1 MASNY
6 YNYNYG
12 NSSYA
17 QNQQQSFSDQYPS
30 TALAAATA
38 PQTSQTYYPASQS
51 QPRQTAS
58 SVRQSVA
65 ADSRSNT
72 TQYNGLHFPTPA
84 PARQTV
90 ASASHDI
97 GHLAGSAVN
106 TVGNSGGGSRSD
118 ASAMGGASGYG
129 SVGHYQPASKQ
140 SASQPIQRADAV
152 TGRAH
157 DRAEHAL
164 SASTGWNAGTGA
176 TSSVGQAAPA
186 TANVDYG
193 YSYSKPGSATSQQQQ
208 SQQQNYYVAKRASA
222 APSNNVQKTSYS
234 NSASRSSSATSK
246 QPSQGHLNQ
255 GYGQPAQT
263 SSKSSYSYEP
273 PSVKTNT
280 SNTAPAY
287 QQTAEYG
294 KTYSDDADQNQSY
307 LHRVYTLPQPTP
319 TRNATD
325 NSNSYFPNTHAT
337 ETSYNPSSQT
347 SKSSTMA
354 QTASYSKPAQ
364 SLGRASSPTTS
375 ASSYNYGNLASAP
388 AQPNQQQYY
397 QDYGSANAPQNPATS
412 YNNVAASIVSATPA
426 APIPTPDSV
435 SVPQS
440 PITPT
445 PAAKKPRKSRQSLS
459 QKSPAKKAPKSQTPK
474 KSNGTAASSTA
485 TEVPGSQHPESL
497 PAQHTFYPSEP
508 KVGKSSTK
516 TGASQRAAMNVDL
529 PPEQSL
535 SPDPLGGPEMH
546 TMEQHMRE
554 MVEKMR
560 EYQSKDPTAF
570 QQVWEN
576 VKRGNPPA
584 AGGKGAASISSM
596 GLKVTPGIDS
606 PRQVVASLAKP
617 PAAKQPAPGAIGK
630 QNPTLG
636 SAALRAQKTVWPSSQ
651 KTALSQTV
659 STFLTSSSQSCL
671 ESYVMSLLD
680 YGPTFAE
687 LCQKLENHGYRFER
701 NDLAQELLKTTES
714 VDPSKAASTASPA
727 ISAAPP
733 SSDVPSRA
741 MTPQSMKSF
750 NPRNIKDSIT
760 NLIPQDHHR
769 DHSQNFVAP
778 SLIYREV
785 SYPTHFGQPESN
797 VRSDEPAAPPTPVPM
812 PIPDT
817 HTIVEKPAQEPGKK
831 RVSLAKK
838 PQKSSSS
845 KVPQT
850 PHPQTPQALQTAHPG
865 SESHA
870 PVAPQP
876 SFSPAPR
883 EEPMPDASPLTIT
896 ITQPISRYENLI
908 QAATPRN
915 SLVQPQGHDDNSAL
929 EKLQSKLEA
938 QMSRL
943 KRLEEPVELPPPP
956 VSVPSQSALPPP
968 PPPPSRK
975 PAWPHAPTWDR
986 KDALRRN
993 TYGPRTIV
1001 HDVLQATGRHP
1012 QYEGLNSGLAILKRL
1027 HPDVFNSMTDLA
1039 AIPWDIY
1046 DPPPAPLPGEER
1058 KPKRSIVLDEEETR
1072 GRKREPVPFKGIP
1085 RAEPIPSIPV
1095 LMPEGKVRGKRGRPR
1110 GSRGTPRSARG
1121 GRGGAT
1127 AGGPLGTSDT
1137 ATNSATNSAGDPST
1151 AANVHRYGTVTR
1163 VNINTLRNGGSASSS
1178 RGDSGRKR
1186 KYGDSPDPH
1195 YPGDGGGG
1203 IWGGSSFQTL
1213 PAFKCQWEKCNQ
1225 ELQNLETLRKH
1236 LVKKHKAENT
1246 QGVLPCCWGDC
1257 GTVIPVGML
1266 DSQTGKQIFEQRR
1279 RRLHFG
1285 SAIAWDSHVL
1295 GEHLK
1300 VIREELGDG
1309 MSVSAARSLSRDS
1322 SAHSVEGRLRSMS
1335 LDRAGRSLTPIITQ
1349 APHGYKFTPP
1359 PGFSGGTQFKLAH
1372 EFPEEIDIKTDADE
1386 QKFFEDELARIGR
1399 MGAGT
1404 ESFNIPD
1411 LPGLEFDNTEG
1422 WVVRTRKLTTDF
1434 SKVAPL
1440 PPQGWNESG
1449 GRSSE
1454 KGKGRADD

>member
-6 YNYNYG
+6 CNYNYG
-12 NSSYA
+12 NSSYP

-30 TALAAATA
+30 TAPAAGTA
-38 PQTSQTYYPASQS
+38 PQTSQKYYSASQS

-58 SVRQSVA
+58 AVRQSVA

-72 TQYNGLHFPTPA
+72 TQYNGLHFPAPA

-90 ASASHDI
+90 APTSHDI

-106 TVGNSGGGSRSD
+106 TVGNSGGGSRSN

-129 SVGHYQPASKQ
+129 SAGHYQPASKQ
-140 SASQPIQRADAV
+140 SASQPRQRADAV

-164 SASTGWNAGTGA
+164 SASTGWNTGTGT

-186 TANVDYG
+186 AANVHYG
-193 YSYSKPGSATSQQQQ
+193 YSYSKPSSATSQQQQ
-208 SQQQNYYVAKRASA
+208 SQQNNYYAAKRASA
-222 APSNNVQKTSYS
+222 TSSNNAQKISS
-234 NSASRSSSATSK
+234 NNSASRSSSATSN

-255 GYGQPAQT
+255 GFGQPAQT

-273 PSVKTNT
+273 PSVKTNP
-280 SNTAPAY
+280 SDTAPEY

-347 SKSSTMA
+347 LNSSTMV

-364 SLGRASSPTTS
+364 DLGRASSATTS
-375 ASSYNYGNLASAP
+375 ASSYNYGNIASTP
-388 AQPNQQQYY
+388 GQPNQQQYY
-397 QDYGSANAPQNPATS
+397 QHHGSANAPQHSAAS
-412 YNNVAASIVSATPA
+412 YNNVAASIVSTTPT
-426 APIPTPDSV
+426 APIPTPEPV
-435 SVPQS
+435 SVPQP

-445 PAAKKPRKSRQSLS
+445 PAAKKPRKSRQSLL
-459 QKSPAKKAPKSQTPK
+459 QKSPAKKVPKSRTPK
-474 KSNGTAASSTA
+474 KSNGTAASSTI
-485 TEVPGSQHPESL
+485 TEVTGSQRPESL
-497 PAQHTFYPSEP
+497 PAQHTFYPSDP
-508 KVGKSSTK
+508 KAGKSSTK

-535 SPDPLGGPEMH
+535 SPDPLGGPEVH

-596 GLKVTPGIDS
+596 GLKGTPGIDS
-606 PRQVVASLAKP
+606 PRQVVANLAKP
-617 PAAKQPAPGAIGK
+617 PAAKQPAPVAIGK
-630 QNPTLG
+630 QNPPLG
-636 SAALRAQKTVWPSSQ
+636 NAASQAQRTVWPSSQ
-651 KTALSQTV
+651 KIALSQTV
-659 STFLTSSSQSCL
+659 STFLSSSNQSCS

-680 YGPTFAE
+680 YGPTFTE

-760 NLIPQDHHR
+760 NLIPQDHHH

-797 VRSDEPAAPPTPVPM
+797 VRSDEPAAPPTPFPM

-845 KVPQT
+845 KVLRT
-850 PHPQTPQALQTAHPG
+850 PHPQAPQALQTAHPG
-865 SESHA
+865 SESQA

-943 KRLEEPVELPPPP
+943 KRLEEPVELLPPPT
-956 VSVPSQSALPPP
+956 SVPAQSTPQPPPP

-975 PAWPHAPTWDR
+975 PAWPRAPIWDR

-993 TYGPRTIV
+993 TYDPRTIV

-1027 HPDVFNSMTDLA
+1027 HPDVFDSMTDLA

-1058 KPKRSIVLDEEETR
+1058 KPKKSIVLGEEETR

-1085 RAEPIPSIPV
+1085 RTEPIPSIPA

-1127 AGGPLGTSDT
+1127 AGGPLETSNT
-1137 ATNSATNSAGDPST
+1137 ATNSAGDPST
-1151 AANVHRYGTVTR
+1151 AANAHQYGTVTR

-1203 IWGGSSFQTL
+1203 TWGGSSFQTL

-1236 LVKKHKAENT
+1236 LVKKHKAENI

-1257 GTVIPVGML
+1257 GTLVAVGLL
-1266 DSQTGKQIFEQRR
+1266 DSKTGKQIFEQRR

-1300 VIREELGDG
+1300 VVRDELGDG

-1335 LDRAGRSLTPIITQ
+1335 LDRAGRSLTPVITQ

-1386 QKFFEDELARIGR
+1386 RKFFEDELARIGR

-1411 LPGLEFDNTEG
+1411 LPGLEFDSTEG
-1422 WVVRTRKLTTDF
+1422 WAIKTRKLTTDF

-1449 GRSSE
+1449 GGSGE
-1454 KGKGRADD
+1454 KGKG

>member
-6 YNYNYG
+6 CNYNYG
-12 NSSYA
+12 NSSYP

-30 TALAAATA
+30 TAPAAGTA
-38 PQTSQTYYPASQS
+38 PQTSQKYYSASQS

-58 SVRQSVA
+58 AVRQSVA

-72 TQYNGLHFPTPA
+72 TQYNGLHFPAPA

-90 ASASHDI
+90 APTSHDI

-106 TVGNSGGGSRSD
+106 TVGNSGGGSRSN

-129 SVGHYQPASKQ
+129 SAGHYQPASKQ
-140 SASQPIQRADAV
+140 SASQPRQRADAV

-164 SASTGWNAGTGA
+164 SASTGWNTGTGT

-186 TANVDYG
+186 AANVHYG
-193 YSYSKPGSATSQQQQ
+193 YSYSKPSSATSQQQQ
-208 SQQQNYYVAKRASA
+208 SQQNNYYAAKRASA
-222 APSNNVQKTSYS
+222 TSSNNAQKISS
-234 NSASRSSSATSK
+234 NNSASRSSSATSN

-255 GYGQPAQT
+255 GFGQPAQT
-263 SSKSSYSYEP
+263 GSKSSYSYEP
-273 PSVKTNT
+273 PSVKTNP
-280 SNTAPAY
+280 SDTAPEY

-347 SKSSTMA
+347 LNSSTMV

-364 SLGRASSPTTS
+364 DLGRASSATTS
-375 ASSYNYGNLASAP
+375 ASSYNYGNIASTP
-388 AQPNQQQYY
+388 GQPNQQQYY
-397 QDYGSANAPQNPATS
+397 QHHGSANAPQHSAAS
-412 YNNVAASIVSATPA
+412 YNNVAASIVSTTPT
-426 APIPTPDSV
+426 APIPTPEPV
-435 SVPQS
+435 SVPQP

-459 QKSPAKKAPKSQTPK
+459 QKSPAKKVPKYRTPK
-474 KSNGTAASSTA
+474 KSNGTAASSTI
-485 TEVPGSQHPESL
+485 TEVTGSQRPESL
-497 PAQHTFYPSEP
+497 PAQHPFYPSDP
-508 KVGKSSTK
+508 KAGKSSTK

-535 SPDPLGGPEMH
+535 SPDPLGGPEVH

-596 GLKVTPGIDS
+596 GLKGTPGIDS
-606 PRQVVASLAKP
+606 PRQVVANLAKP
-617 PAAKQPAPGAIGK
+617 PAAKQPAPVAIGK
-630 QNPTLG
+630 QNPPLG
-636 SAALRAQKTVWPSSQ
+636 NAASQAQRTVWPSSQ
-651 KTALSQTV
+651 KIALSQTV
-659 STFLTSSSQSCL
+659 STFLSSSNQSCS

-760 NLIPQDHHR
+760 NLIPQDHHH

-797 VRSDEPAAPPTPVPM
+797 VRSDEPAAPPTPFPM

-845 KVPQT
+845 KVLRT
-850 PHPQTPQALQTAHPG
+850 PHPQAPQALQTAHPG
-865 SESHA
+865 SESQA

-943 KRLEEPVELPPPP
+943 KRLEEPVELLPPPT
-956 VSVPSQSALPPP
+956 SVPAQSTPQPPPP

-975 PAWPHAPTWDR
+975 PAWPRAPIWDR

-993 TYGPRTIV
+993 TYDPRTIV

-1027 HPDVFNSMTDLA
+1027 HPDVFDSMTDLA

-1058 KPKRSIVLDEEETR
+1058 KPKKSIVLGEEETR

-1085 RAEPIPSIPV
+1085 RTEPIPSIPA

-1127 AGGPLGTSDT
+1127 AGGPLETSNT
-1137 ATNSATNSAGDPST
+1137 ATNSAGDPST
-1151 AANVHRYGTVTR
+1151 AANAHQYGTVTR

-1203 IWGGSSFQTL
+1203 TWGGSSFQTL

-1236 LVKKHKAENT
+1236 LVKKHKAENI
-1246 QGVLPCCWGDC
+1246 Q
-1257 GTVIPVGML
+1257 
-1266 DSQTGKQIFEQRR
+1266 
-1279 RRLHFG
+1279 
-1285 SAIAWDSHVL
+1285 AWDSHVL

-1300 VIREELGDG
+1300 VVRDELGDG

-1335 LDRAGRSLTPIITQ
+1335 LDRAGRSLTPVITQ

-1386 QKFFEDELARIGR
+1386 RKFFEDELARIGR

-1411 LPGLEFDNTEG
+1411 LPGLEFDSTEG
-1422 WVVRTRKLTTDF
+1422 WAIKTRKLTTDF

-1449 GRSSE
+1449 GGSGE
-1454 KGKGRADD
+1454 KGKG